1 MTPEEIK
8 LRRLAG
14 QHLLAPADTQAV
26 VKGLCGVQAQFLSH
40 AFHEGRTHFLRP
52 VFFRHTPFMPSTN
65 SASLAVISTQAGRK
79 PLRMA
84 LRTDLIL
91 HQAAQ

>member
-40 AFHEGRTHFLRP
+40 AFHEGRTHFLPGFFITPRSCRP
-52 VFFRHTPFMPSTN
+52 Q
-65 SASLAVISTQAGRK
+65 I
-79 PLRMA
+79 LRPW
-84 LRTDLIL
+84 R
-91 HQAAQ
+91 